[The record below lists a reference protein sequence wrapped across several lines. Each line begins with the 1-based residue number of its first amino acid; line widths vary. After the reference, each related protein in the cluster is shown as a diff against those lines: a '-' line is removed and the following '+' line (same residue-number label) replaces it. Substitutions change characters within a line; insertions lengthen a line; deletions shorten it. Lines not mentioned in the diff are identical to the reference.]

1 MPGIRRWPAS
11 SDEQARGAQ
20 TALPS
25 EPTVS
30 GGRREAACS
39 LGGSLKQDPWVVA
52 KVTVALRHP
61 CESEGV
67 LLTVTGARRHRQASM
82 GGGGRGRLC
91 CLGLAYCSNQP
102 GGPPPFVCS

>member
-1 MPGIRRWPAS
+1 MLGIRRWPAS

-20 TALPS
+20 TALPA
-25 EPTVS
+25 EPT
-30 GGRREAACS
+30 CS
-39 LGGSLKQDPWVVA
+39 LGGSLKQDLWVVA
-52 KVTVALRHP
+52 KVTVALHHP

-67 LLTVTGARRHRQASM
+67 LLTVTGTRRHRQASM